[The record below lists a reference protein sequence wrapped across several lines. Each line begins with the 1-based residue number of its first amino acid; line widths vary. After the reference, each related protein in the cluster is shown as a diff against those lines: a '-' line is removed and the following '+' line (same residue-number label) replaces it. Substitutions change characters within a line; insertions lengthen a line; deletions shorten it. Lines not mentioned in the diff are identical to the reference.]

1 MLKEKCPKECHLQIV
16 IVSYAVGKGT
26 LGLLKS
32 LCSVRSCTFGADA
45 QDHNFNLEE
54 EPTEARERIEEQ
66 EEEIRLHRKKIGFYR
81 REVK

>member
-1 MLKEKCPKECHLQIV
+1 
-16 IVSYAVGKGT
+16 
-26 LGLLKS
+26 
-32 LCSVRSCTFGADA
+32 VRSCTFGADA

-66 EEEIRLHRKKIGFYR
+66 EEEIRLLRKKIGFYR

>member
-1 MLKEKCPKECHLQIV
+1 MRSAGNL
-16 IVSYAVGKGT
+16 T

-45 QDHNFNLEE
+45 HDHNFNLEE
-54 EPTEARERIEEQ
+54 ERTEARKRIEEQ
-66 EEEIRLHRKKIGFYR
+66 EEEIRLIRKKIGFYR